1 MAKEFYAPSGIL
13 DALEDKVDYTFK
25 YKDPGPI
32 QVDCKICGETID
44 LTTKNVTCSICPKCA
59 KKIKELTDLLPAIKA
74 ALRIHGLL

>member
-13 DALEDKVDYTFK
+13 DALEDQVDYTFT
-25 YKDPGPI
+25 YKEGDPIP
-32 QVDCKICGETID
+32 VKCKICGETID